1 MMDEEDIFS
10 PERRDPFY
18 IPDRTLEIVL
28 LLGGAAMAALLPF
41 ALAMPL
47 TQVNIAVALSGA
59 AGALLMVA
67 RAMRLRRYRLR
78 RTQAVETLRANIR
91 ASNEEAR

>member
-1 MMDEEDIFS
+1 MDEGDFFS

-18 IPDRTLEIVL
+18 IPDRMLEIVL

-47 TQVNIAVALSGA
+47 TQVSIAVALSGA
-59 AGALLMVA
+59 AGALLMVT
-67 RAMRLRRYRLR
+67 RSMRLRRYRLR
-78 RTQAVETLRANIR
+78 RKQAVKTLRANIR
-91 ASNEEAR
+91 PLSE